1 MNALLLSTAAG
12 LGFFHTLIGVDHYV
26 PFVAMSKTGKWS
38 MKKTLFIVFICGI
51 GHILGSVVLGLLG
64 IWLGAQVTIL
74 VGIEDIRGEI
84 ATWFLIAFG
93 IIYMLWGIRRA
104 VKNKPHRHVLP
115 GGDEIW
121 HGHGGKSH
129 EGDASLDAHAQD
141 TGVSRSFWPLFI
153 LLVLG
158 PCEPLIPLLMYPAAE
173 AGMMAV
179 AAVAIVFSIC
189 TITAMLLG
197 TFVVLK
203 GINMIK
209 TPRLERY
216 THVLAGFS
224 ILMCGLAI
232 QFLGI

>member
-1 MNALLLSTAAG
+1 MNIILLATAAG

-38 MKKTLFIVFICGI
+38 MKKTFIIVLICGI
-51 GHILGSVVLGLLG
+51 GHVLSSVILGLLG
-64 IWLGAQVTIL
+64 IWLGAQVSVL
-74 VGIEDIRGEI
+74 VGIEDLRGEL

-93 IIYMLWGIRRA
+93 MIYMLWGIRRA
-104 VKNKPHRHVLP
+104 IKNKPHKHVLP
-115 GGDEIW
+115 GGSEVW
-121 HGHGGKSH
+121 HGHDGKAH
-129 EGDASLDAHAQD
+129 DAGESPELHAKN
-141 TGVSRSFWPLFI
+141 TGVSPSFWPLFI

-179 AAVAIVFSIC
+179 AVVAIVFSFC
-189 TITAMLLG
+189 TIAAMLLG

-203 GINMIK
+203 GVNLIK
-209 TPRLERY
+209 TPQLERY
-216 THVLAGFS
+216 AHVLAGFS